1 MSGSSVSPPNSRT
14 NKDTNGTAK
23 IINLNFM
30 LNPIPISSQFIAC
43 NEKKSQKIKT
53 EISEEEPKYFSKS

>member
-30 LNPIPISSQFIAC
+30 LNPIPLSSQFIAC
-43 NEKKSQKIKT
+43 NEKKPQKIKT
-53 EISEEEPKYFSKS
+53 